1 MNKKTTFLTT
11 VNLYRHKK
19 ETYWMNRVAQE
30 GRSSAGL
37 WKNLSTIIGKDRNV
51 TGATGHS
58 ADGFASFFKHKVD
71 DIRADTAAS
80 SHLEQRDVVS
90 VIVSSNDGHRGA
102 PYH

>member
-11 VNLYRHKK
+11 VNLYRCKK

-37 WKNLSTIIGKDRNV
+37 WKNLSTIIGKGRNV

-58 ADGFASFFKHKVD
+58 ADGFAPFFKRKVD

-90 VIVSSNDGHRGA
+90 VIVSSNDGH
-102 PYH
+102 